1 MDDYLSG
8 LEIQLL
14 AVQVLTNQNCWT
26 SKGEVCVGKKKKSTT
41 MKVMWFII
49 SKEPEAKGISLRS

>member
-26 SKGEVCVGKKKKSTT
+26 SKGEVCVGKKKKN
-41 MKVMWFII
+41 
-49 SKEPEAKGISLRS
+49 PLP